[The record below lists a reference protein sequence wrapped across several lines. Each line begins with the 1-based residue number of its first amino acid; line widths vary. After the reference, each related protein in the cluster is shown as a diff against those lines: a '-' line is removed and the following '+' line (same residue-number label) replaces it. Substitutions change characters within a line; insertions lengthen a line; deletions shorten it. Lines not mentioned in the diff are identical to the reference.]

1 MASDDDGQ
9 TFAGMD
15 TFFNRKKQRPRNSS
29 VSTQDLADSVPY
41 DKLPSLT
48 RSPLAVGTVSQG
60 LRGGPTTSAISAP
73 LTNPT
78 LTASGTDLNLNYQN
92 LHRARLERDKGIA
105 APSPARPDS
114 SFSTADSSTL
124 YNESFAAFPGKRP
137 KTPTHKL
144 RKSEASTS
152 SGRKS
157 PSGSEFGSVPIPSS
171 PSVASTM
178 LRAFHA
184 QDNPSSRF
192 SSSTVHSDSHSTHLS
207 HIFHKPHTDEFNF
220 PRPEK
225 DEDIETLFARVA
237 EQRDLTK
244 VDKLSITQKWSIV
257 FAAEQVRWQEERSR
271 GEQARKQGDTG
282 QASLSGE
289 GSPEWY
295 IRKFLDG
302 TITAKQVSS
311 VWVSL
316 RGHETR

>member
-1 MASDDDGQ
+1 
-9 TFAGMD
+9 MD

-29 VSTQDLADSVPY
+29 VSAQDLADSVPY
-41 DKLPSLT
+41 DKLPSLN

-60 LRGGPTTSAISAP
+60 LRGGPSTSVISAP

-78 LTASGTDLNLNYQN
+78 LTANGTDLNLNYQS

-124 YNESFAAFPGKRP
+124 YNESVASIPAKRP
-137 KTPTHKL
+137 KTPTSHKL

-157 PSGSEFGSVPIPSS
+157 PSGSEFGSTPIPSS
-171 PSVASTM
+171 PSVASTV
-178 LRAFHA
+178 LRALHA

-192 SSSTVHSDSHSTHLS
+192 SSSTAHFDSHSTHLS
-207 HIFHKPHTDEFNF
+207 HIFHKPHTDEFYF
-220 PRPEK
+220 PRPDK
-225 DEDIETLFARVA
+225 DEEIEALFTRVA
-237 EQRDLTK
+237 QQRELTN
-244 VDKLSITQKWSIV
+244 VESFSIHQKWNIV
-257 FAAEQVRWQEERSR
+257 HAAEQIRWQEDRNRS
-271 GEQARKQGDTG
+271 EQARKQGDAG
-282 QASLSGE
+282 QTTLSGE